1 MSALENFT
9 RRSFLLAAGAAPLL
23 RGQSLLRRLWTARW
37 IAVPKAPR
45 TEYGVYHFRKT
56 FELGARPER
65 FVVHVS
71 GDNRYQLFV
80 NGQHAAW
87 GPARGD
93 LFHWRYETV
102 DIAGFLQPGKNVLAA
117 VVWNFGEDAPEAQ
130 ITLET
135 GFVLQGDGDV
145 ERVAD
150 TGPSW
155 KCVRD
160 AAYSPAVITSGT
172 VRGYWAAGP
181 GDRVNAAAHPWGWE
195 SPEFDDSKWAPAV
208 VVAPAAGREAR
219 DVHSRWMLVPRT
231 IPMMEERSEKALTVR
246 RGSLTNAANSKTTVL
261 YDQGYLTTAY
271 PRLHGVGRKRRCG
284 PHAVCGGAVQDE
296 SAREGES
303 QRDRRQG
310 VHWQLR

>member
-23 RGQSLLRRLWTARW
+23 RGQSLLRRLWTAKW

-56 FELGARPER
+56 FDLGARPER

-80 NGQHAAW
+80 NGQRAAW

-135 GFVLQGDGDV
+135 GFVLQGDGDA

-160 AAYSPAVITSGT
+160 EAYSPAVITSGT

-195 SPEFDDSKWAPAV
+195 SPEFDDSSWAPAA

-231 IPMMEERSEKALTVR
+231 IPMMEERVEKPLTVR
-246 RGSLTNAANSKTTVL
+246 KGSLATLPTRRPPCCTTR
-261 YDQGYLTTAY
+261 AI
-271 PRLHGVGRKRRCG
+271 
-284 PHAVCGGAVQDE
+284 
-296 SAREGES
+296 
-303 QRDRRQG
+303 
-310 VHWQLR
+310 

>member
-1 MSALENFT
+1 MSDLGNFT

-56 FELGARPER
+56 FDLGARPER

-80 NGQHAAW
+80 NGQRTAW

-102 DIAGFLQPGKNVLAA
+102 DIAGFLQAGKNVLAA
-117 VVWNFGEDAPEAQ
+117 VVWNFGKDAPEAQ

-135 GFVLQGDGDV
+135 GFVLQGDGDA

-160 AAYSPAVITSGT
+160 EAYSPAVITSGT

-195 SPEFDDSKWAPAV
+195 SPEFDDATWAAAV
-208 VVAPAAGREAR
+208 VVGPAPAARRATFTRDGCWCRAR
-219 DVHSRWMLVPRT
+219 FR
-231 IPMMEERSEKALTVR
+231 
-246 RGSLTNAANSKTTVL
+246 
-261 YDQGYLTTAY
+261 
-271 PRLHGVGRKRRCG
+271 
-284 PHAVCGGAVQDE
+284 
-296 SAREGES
+296 
-303 QRDRRQG
+303 
-310 VHWQLR
+310 

>member
-80 NGQHAAW
+80 NGQRAAW

-231 IPMMEERSEKALTVR
+231 IPMMEERVEKALTVR
-246 RGSLTNAANSKTTVL
+246 KGSLTNAANSKTTVL

-271 PRLHGVGRKRRCG
+271 PRLTVSGGK
-284 PHAVCGGAVQDE
+284 GAVVRMRYAE
-296 SAREGES
+296 ALFKTNPR
-303 QRDRRQG
+303 
-310 VHWQLR
+310 